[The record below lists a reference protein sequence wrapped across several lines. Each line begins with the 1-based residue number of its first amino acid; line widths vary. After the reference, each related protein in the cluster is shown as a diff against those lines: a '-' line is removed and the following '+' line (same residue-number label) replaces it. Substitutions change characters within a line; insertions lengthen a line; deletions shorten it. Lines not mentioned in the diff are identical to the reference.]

1 MCTKRSHVQVLINT
15 VPWSASWSVLGQHPN
30 WYLVDTPSTLD
41 QQWVNSWPNVDQLIC
56 INWKVV
62 DCQPRCGW
70 SLIKSLKVSIEI
82 NGIAWNLIV
91 DAVSTPLVD
100 LVEYLF
106 CNIFILPTIKTSQQN
121 SDNLS
126 YFLKLVYFSAVFWA
140 ENFRNH
146 CKPFTV
152 YLITITN

>member
-1 MCTKRSHVQVLINT
+1 MFKCWSTRSLDRHLDRFLVNIPIDTWLTLRQHLTSSELI
-15 VPWSASWSVLGQHPN
+15 
-30 WYLVDTPSTLD
+30 VDPMLT
-41 QQWVNSWPNVDQLIC
+41 NSC
-56 INWKVV
+56 IDWKVV